1 VAASRKKN
9 IGKVVAIIVA
19 AGEGSRFKTKIPKQ
33 WSDLYGRP
41 LVAWALTHFQDHP
54 AVDEIILVI
63 DPAHRSRAKTLAKND
78 FPKIATIVSGGKTR
92 ADSVRRG
99 LSKMTRNTN
108 VVLIHDSAR
117 PLIDDGLIDKLIAKL
132 EIYEGAVPVTL
143 VGVTHKRLAGD
154 EVESTVDR
162 KGLASVK
169 TPQAFRAYT
178 IRKAHALAAAS
189 KFEAT
194 DDSVVVENYGGTVGV
209 VHTTYPN
216 IKVTLPDELRV
227 IEAIIAAEEERRR

>member
-1 VAASRKKN
+1 MAASRKKN
-9 IGKVVAIIVA
+9 IGKVVAIVVA
-19 AGEGSRFKTKIPKQ
+19 AGTGSRFKTKLPKQ
-33 WSDLYGRP
+33 WSELFGQP
-41 LVAWALTHFQDHP
+41 LVARALAPFQDHH

-63 DPAHRSRAKTLAKND
+63 DSAHRSRAKTLAKND

-99 LSKMTRNTN
+99 LSKMTRNTD
-108 VVLIHDSAR
+108 VVLIHDAAR
-117 PLIDDGLIDKLIAKL
+117 PLVGDGLIDELIAKL

-143 VGVTHKRLAGD
+143 VGETLKRLSGD
-154 EVESTVDR
+154 RVESTVDR
-162 KGLASVK
+162 KGLASAK

-178 IRKAHALAAAS
+178 IRKAHALAKAS

-209 VHTTYPN
+209 VHTTEPN
-216 IKVTLPDELRV
+216 IKVTLPGDLRV
-227 IEAIIAAEEERRR
+227 VKAIIAAEEDRHR